1 MFIYRKV
8 YPFTWTVKVPA
19 GPAGDA
25 FEFKAKFVGVPQ
37 SRLDEIRKS
46 DPTNTDATMAKEVF
60 TGWEEGELVDESN
73 QPLPVTP
80 ENVANVIDLPFM
92 RTAIVSTYL
101 QALAGLLAKN

>member
-1 MFIYRKV
+1 MFVYRKV

-25 FEFKAKFVGVPQ
+25 FEFKAKFIGVTQ

-46 DPTNTDATMAKEVF
+46 DPDNTDATMAKEVF
-60 TGWEEGELVDESN
+60 VGWEDGELVDESGVAI
-73 QPLPVTP
+73 PVTP
-80 ENVANVIDLPFM
+80 DNIAGVIDLPFM
-92 RTAIVSTYL
+92 RTAIVTTYL